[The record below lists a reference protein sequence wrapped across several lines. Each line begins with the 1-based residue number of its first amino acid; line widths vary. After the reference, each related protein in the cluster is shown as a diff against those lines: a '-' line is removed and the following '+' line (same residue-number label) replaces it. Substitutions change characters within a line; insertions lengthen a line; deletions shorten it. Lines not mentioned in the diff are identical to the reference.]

1 MESENDRK
9 LSVLQIQSCL
19 KIKHLKSK
27 PNLDGDR
34 LLASGQIFADDS
46 LDELVLPVL
55 HDVVDGQSE
64 LQPEQPRVK
73 TSNQVYVFSNRRRTL
88 SVPNLKRWRFQTIF
102 CH

>member
-1 MESENDRK
+1 MEPENDRK

-27 PNLDGDR
+27 PNLNGDR
-34 LLASGQIFADDS
+34 FFATRQILADDS

-73 TSNQVYVFSNRRRTL
+73 TSNQAMSFL
-88 SVPNLKRWRFQTIF
+88 IDAAL
-102 CH
+102 

>member
-27 PNLDGDR
+27 PNLNGDR
-34 LLASGQIFADDS
+34 FFATRQILADDS

-64 LQPEQPRVK
+64 LQPEQPSVRRSIRVW
-73 TSNQVYVFSNRRRTL
+73 FFPNRRRTQT
-88 SVPNLKRWRFQTIF
+88 VPTS
-102 CH
+102 